1 MKTKNIFSTAL
12 TTIGF
17 ALSLFVFAV
26 FADEVSG
33 PGISLRSTQS
43 SVQTSQVVKITA
55 SFTEAVARFTRDQV
69 AVDGGNVES
78 VRKLGPTS
86 YLIFVR
92 AGEGTRYVNIQVEAG
107 VVQNLKKVYNDYASN
122 ELVVRVVAPAAA
134 PSATDTTNSNA
145 ISNLLQQIT
154 NNTTPAANTVSSQP
168 ATTYVNCN
176 GTAIPSTQTCAT
188 NPNSNPNVYNP
199 YAQQTGGYYD
209 AYGNYIPA
217 QTNPYASPYSNP
229 YSTSY
234 SQTPVYDPYTGTYYY
249 PANTPVISPTVSPYS
264 TVNPYSSPYSSP
276 YANTYVAP
284 TNYNTAPGVYSPY
297 TSGYDNTYSAP
308 GTYGYAQPMTTR
320 QPSLLEVFLG
330 W

>member
-1 MKTKNIFSTAL
+1 MKTKNIFSTIIA
-12 TTIGF
+12 TICF
-17 ALSLFVFAV
+17 ITSVFVFTA

-43 SVQTSQVVKITA
+43 SVQASQVVKVTV
-55 SFTEAVARFTRDQV
+55 SFSEAVARFTRDQV
-69 AVDGGNVES
+69 VVDGGNVES

-92 AGEGTRYVNIQVEAG
+92 AGEGSRYVNIQVEAG
-107 VVQNLKKVYNDYASN
+107 AVQNLKKVYNDYASN
-122 ELVVRVVAPAAA
+122 ELVVRVVPPAATQ
-134 PSATDTTNSNA
+134 STTDTTSSNA

-154 NNTTPAANTVSSQP
+154 NNTAPITNTVSSQP

-176 GTAIPSTQTCAT
+176 GTAIPSTQTCT
-188 NPNSNPNVYNP
+188 TNSNPNVYNP

-209 AYGNYIPA
+209 AYGNYIPT
-217 QTNPYASPYSNP
+217 QTNPYSSPYASPYSSP
-229 YSTSY
+229 YGNTY
-234 SQTPVYDPYTGTYYY
+234 SQTPVYDPYSGTYYY
-249 PANTPVISPTVSPYS
+249 PANTPVVSPYS
-264 TVNPYSSPYSSP
+264 TVNPYSSSYSNP

-284 TNYNTAPGVYSPY
+284 TNYNSAPGVYSPY

-308 GTYGYAQPMTTR
+308 GTYGTGYVQPVTTR
-320 QPSLLEVFLG
+320 QPSLLEVILG